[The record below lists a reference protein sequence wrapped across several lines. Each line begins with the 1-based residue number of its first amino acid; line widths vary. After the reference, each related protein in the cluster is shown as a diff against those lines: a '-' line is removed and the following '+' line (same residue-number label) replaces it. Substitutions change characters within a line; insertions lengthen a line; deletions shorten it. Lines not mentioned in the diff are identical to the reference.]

1 MVAFF
6 TVALINSS
14 ELVSDHRRTKPYLP
28 RSVASPVYR
37 KVELGQYEMSFIISG
52 F

>member
-6 TVALINSS
+6 TVPFNSS

-37 KVELGQYEMSFIISG
+37 KVELGQYEMSFIISV